1 MRTPL
6 FDRTTPPYFDR
17 ANPALRPFG
26 MGNGGP
32 ESSSEHNGFLPEGIR
47 NGDGVARSSR
57 EGVVRS
63 NGGAFMNDCTACPPE
78 SAQRNVF
85 YYLWL
90 TTGALRK
97 QESKHAAGL

>member
-17 ANPALRPFG
+17 ADPALRPFG

-32 ESSSEHNGFLPEGIR
+32 ESSSEHSGFLPEGIR
-47 NGDGVARSSR
+47 FGDGVARSGR

-63 NGGAFMNDCTACPPE
+63 NGGALMDDCKACLAE
-78 SAQRNVF
+78 GAQCN
-85 YYLWL
+85 L
-90 TTGALRK
+90 LRI
-97 QESKHAAGL
+97 SG